1 MTNNGGDAN
10 YAEQTEKLVDFLEKF
25 QDDDIHGQTVEKYMQ
40 ILQSVANR
48 RERVIE
54 IELDDV
60 WSHFGGDDMAEA
72 IQRNTHRYRQL
83 ISEAIDRVM
92 PEPTSEL
99 GEPDIADVLIS
110 SRMRGGGEDGMPA
123 GMKRRYEVRVLPRT
137 KEKAQPLRNVRA
149 SVLPGLNTV
158 APDLCTLADDA
169 TAAHAPA
176 ACRVGTS
183 RSARC

>member
-1 MTNNGGDAN
+1 MTDMGARGEAN

-25 QDDDIHGQTVEKYMQ
+25 QDEDIHGQTVEKYMQ

-72 IQRNTHRYRQL
+72 IQRNTHRYKQL

-137 KEKAQPLRNVRA
+137 KEKVQPLRNVRA
-149 SVLPGLNTV
+149 SVRPGLNTA
-158 APDLCTLADDA
+158 APDRTLDA
-169 TAAHAPA
+169 TAAHASA
-176 ACRVGTS
+176 ACRAGTS